1 MSDEEAEQELLNV
14 QRRDKIKDDYC
25 KKNGIK
31 LIRIPYWKSEYMEEY
46 LFDELVKNGV
56 IEEITTAS

>member
-1 MSDEEAEQELLNV
+1 MV
-14 QRRDKIKDDYC
+14 YIYRIGPVYC

-31 LIRIPYWKSEYMEEY
+31 LIRIAYWKSEHMEEY